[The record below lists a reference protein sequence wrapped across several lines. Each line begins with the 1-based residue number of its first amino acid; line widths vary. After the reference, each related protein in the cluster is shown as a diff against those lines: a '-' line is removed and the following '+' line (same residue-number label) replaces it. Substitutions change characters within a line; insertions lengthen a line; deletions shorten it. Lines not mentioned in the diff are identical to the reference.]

1 MGRKHLFTLL
11 LLCLTGTKVVF
22 FLFDL
27 NELAQFKI

>member
-1 MGRKHLFTLL
+1 MRRKHLYTLP
-11 LLCLTGTKVVF
+11 LLCLTGTKVFF